1 MADPSKRQ
9 AKKKAELNRIL
20 HKEQEKAKIKQIRK
34 ILKKKL
40 WERSPEEIN
49 ELQQCSQIVDE
60 IQSRMKKRLCMVERL
75 KEIEDKPDTLSKKC
89 WQLAQAIKEAQ
100 SLIIYTGAGISTAAE
115 IPDYRGPA
123 GVWTLLQ
130 QGKSIRV
137 QDLSSADPT
146 YTHMAITTLYQEGL
160 LKHVVSQNC
169 DGLHLRSGLP
179 CNVLSE
185 VHGNMYIEV
194 CTKCKPLRQY
204 VRLFDVTEH
213 TGLHRHKTSRR
224 CHRCMEPLQ
233 DTIVHFGERG
243 RLRWPLNWEGAVK
256 AVNKCDAILCLGTSL
271 KVLRRYP
278 CLWAKDRPPSLRP
291 KLFIVNLQWT
301 PKDDQAVLKI
311 NGKCDDV
318 MKMIMGYLGLTVPQY
333 DKYCDPIFSIAT
345 DLLPGEENITS
356 RKPLVRTDPNKK
368 ILRSD
373 LFNKMDIESKQTI
386 EILCLDHCYAR
397 DSMYYITK
405 KNLLDS
411 DQTLAPS
418 NLDNDPK
425 LLKSNY
431 YKELCDNLKT
441 DKCVDYQDS
450 ELKAEEKED
459 LSTTKVGTS
468 GWYGKGQRKWRR
480 SKKKRL

>member
-1 MADPSKRQ
+1 M
-9 AKKKAELNRIL
+9 KKKP
-20 HKEQEKAKIKQIRK
+20 
-34 ILKKKL
+34 
-40 WERSPEEIN
+40 WERSPEETN

-60 IQSRMKKRLCMVERL
+60 IQSRMKKRLNMVERL
-75 KEIEDKPDTLSKKC
+75 KEIEDSPDMLSKKC

-115 IPDYRGPA
+115 IPDYRGPT

-146 YTHMAITTLYQEGL
+146 YTHMAITTLFKEGL

-256 AVNKCDAILCLGTSL
+256 AVNRCDAILCLGSSL

-278 CLWAKDRPPSLRP
+278 CLWAKDRSSSLRP

-311 NGKCDDV
+311 NGKCDEV

-333 DKYCDPIFSIAT
+333 DKYLDPIFNIAT

-356 RKPLVRTDPNKK
+356 RKQLVRVDSNSQK

-373 LFNKMDIESKQTI
+373 LFNKMDANAQKTV
-386 EILCLDHCYAR
+386 EILCTDHCYAR
-397 DSMYYITK
+397 DNMYYITK
-405 KNLLDS
+405 KSTTGLDRTQPANNLEDDLQNCNLPCSSFLNDS
-411 DQTLAPS
+411 ELLKP
-418 NLDNDPK
+418 NLDYFSD
-425 LLKSNY
+425 
-431 YKELCDNLKT
+431 LCDDLNAN
-441 DKCVDYQDS
+441 KCSDYQDS
-450 ELKAEEKED
+450 QFFAEVQNIEKVEKLKIEEEEEP
-459 LSTTKVGTS
+459 LTTEVGLS

-480 SKKKRL
+480 ARKKRL